1 MAKDER
7 RLDLKRPVT
16 VWRSQDLMDGSI
28 ANSLTMIL
36 RTVGCRWNRCTMCG
50 YAGEGAPASAEDL
63 IAQYENAM
71 QRSSPEVSVVKI
83 YTSGSFLDPQE
94 MPVGAR
100 DEILTRLEAMG
111 IKRLVIESRPE
122 YITAETIEICLSHL
136 QTEFAIGLETSNDL
150 IREHV
155 IQKGFT
161 FRDYVEASEA
171 VHRQGGRV
179 KAYLLQKPPL
189 LTEGQSLQDAITSAL
204 QARPFADVL
213 SLNLCNVQR
222 NTLVE
227 RMWERGEYR
236 PPWLW
241 SAVEVLKSVPGPIV
255 CDPVGAGTRRGP
267 HNCGNCDA
275 VVAEAIRAHAL
286 DQDVSVFDKLDCECK
301 ATWCDLMALEEKSFG
316 TPLI

>member
-28 ANSLTMIL
+28 AESLTMIL

-71 QRSSPEVSVVKI
+71 QRSSPDVSVVKI

-100 DEILTRLEAMG
+100 DEILKRLEAVG

-213 SLNLCNVQR
+213 SLNLCNIQR

-241 SAVEVLKSVPGPIV
+241 SALEVLKSVPGPY
-255 CDPVGAGTRRGP
+255 CLRSSGRR
-267 HNCGNCDA
+267 D
-275 VVAEAIRAHAL
+275 EARAA
-286 DQDVSVFDKLDCECK
+286 
-301 ATWCDLMALEEKSFG
+301 
-316 TPLI
+316 